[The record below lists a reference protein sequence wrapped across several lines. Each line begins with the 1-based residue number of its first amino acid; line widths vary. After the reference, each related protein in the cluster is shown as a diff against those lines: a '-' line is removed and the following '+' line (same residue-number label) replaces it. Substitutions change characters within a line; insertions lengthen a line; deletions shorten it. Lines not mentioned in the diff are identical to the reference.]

1 MCTVSTISTQ
11 VRQEQQDGQVQRQP
25 LQRRHVRPAVRATGR
40 GEIDRIIDTM
50 TNIFMLIAIEIK
62 ITLNGS
68 QFNP

>member
-40 GEIDRIIDTM
+40 GEIDTM
-50 TNIFMLIAIEIK
+50 IE
-62 ITLNGS
+62 
-68 QFNP
+68 

>member
-40 GEIDRIIDTM
+40 GEIDSMIEW
-50 TNIFMLIAIEIK
+50 NIFMLIAIEIK